1 MIIRIWK
8 RILCLA
14 VASMLGLPISV
25 SADSLS
31 GNVLTEK
38 ECVNY
43 NSIDVTLDSSLLNQ
57 IQPQDIQKITTE
69 NPDSN
74 EINVVDE
81 AKLKATDLLQSDQI
95 PLYIYKN
102 GKLIRFT
109 IDHSYA
115 NQFTVAET
123 RALIDETDGDAIHI
137 YEVGATAEV
146 VPTPHN
152 ASTKATGYYVRTGE
166 AKKSG
171 SQYVKKDVFAGSVAK
186 GESKKITYTGS
197 LEFSVTSAESSYY
210 SKSQLKYGLKAKITC
225 SFTRTLNSNNMKS
238 GCNCREFRVKYY
250 AQKYTRTQ
258 KKIDAKRGTQI
269 GATRTATVSEPTKYL
284 SYSIDKR
291 V

>member
-14 VASMLGLPISV
+14 VASMLVLPISV

-31 GNVLTEK
+31 GNVLTER

-43 NSIDVTLDSSLLNQ
+43 SSVDVMLDSSLLNQ

-69 NPDSN
+69 NPDSS

-81 AKLKATDLLQSDQI
+81 TELKATDLLESDQI

-109 IDHSYA
+109 IEHSYA
-115 NQFTVAET
+115 NQVTVAET

-137 YEVGATAEV
+137 YGVGETAEV
-146 VPTPHN
+146 VPTPYN

-171 SQYVKKDVFAGSVAK
+171 GQYVKKMFLPEALRRANL
-186 GESKKITYTGS
+186 KKSRI
-197 LEFSVTSAESSYY
+197 LVLWNFPLQAQ
-210 SKSQLKYGLKAKITC
+210 SQVIIRKA
-225 SFTRTLNSNNMKS
+225 N
-238 GCNCREFRVKYY
+238 
-250 AQKYTRTQ
+250 
-258 KKIDAKRGTQI
+258 
-269 GATRTATVSEPTKYL
+269 
-284 SYSIDKR
+284 
-291 V
+291 